1 MEHLN
6 ATSTSTTTTVRIRQ
20 AGPFTRALMFCAVIL
35 FAVLSFIIAVPLIL
49 LALILGL
56 VFYII
61 LKIKSL
67 FTKAHAPNGPLDGRH
82 NVKVINRDE

>member
-6 ATSTSTTTTVRIRQ
+6 SSSYSTTTVRIGQ
-20 AGPFTRALMFCAVIL
+20 SGPFTRALMLLAVI
-35 FAVLSFIIAVPLIL
+35 AIAILAFVIAIPLIL
-49 LALILGL
+49 LALIVGL
-56 VFYII
+56 IFYII

>member
-6 ATSTSTTTTVRIRQ
+6 ATSTTTTVRIGQ
-20 AGPFTRALMFCAVIL
+20 AGPLKRLLLFFAVIL
-35 FAVLSFIIAVPLIL
+35 FAVLSLIIAIPLIL

-82 NVKVINRDE
+82 NVKVISPDE